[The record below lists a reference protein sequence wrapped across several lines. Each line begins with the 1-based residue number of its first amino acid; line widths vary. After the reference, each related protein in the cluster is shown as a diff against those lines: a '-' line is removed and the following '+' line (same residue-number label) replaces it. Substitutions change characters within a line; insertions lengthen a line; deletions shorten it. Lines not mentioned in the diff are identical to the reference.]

1 MSSIIIE
8 SSPVSIS
15 GNCYANAGQSITFT
29 IVSGITSASTIF
41 EWFLNG
47 ESVYFGTSYTI
58 YSAAP
63 NDEVYVK
70 VIECSNTIKLKIGNW
85 IEDNIFYYN
94 DIISGSTQ
102 TYNIDMNATFSYK
115 ILSIVL
121 QCSNNM
127 SDVELRINNIPVV
140 WRYGVTGL
148 TTTTSIDVTSGIIDT
163 DAYSSNTVFPGDD
176 VTLVTSSIGNSILLQ
191 GKMRFLRYTPLS
203 PAPLT
208 TTTTSTTTLVPPT
221 TTTTTVFVPPTT
233 TTTTLSCGEF
243 CFLGFYAENDPVHPN
258 GGTVAYVDCLGH
270 TQSETFIFVD
280 AGIISITAHSIISH
294 VGCSPQTC
302 PTTTTTTTV
311 APPTTTTTL
320 PPVTTT
326 TTTPAP
332 SISTVFIHI
341 PN

>member
-8 SSPVSIS
+8 SSPVAIS
-15 GNCYANAGQSITFT
+15 GNCYASAGQPISFT

-41 EWFLNG
+41 EWFLNNV
-47 ESVYFGTSYTI
+47 SVYFGTSYTL
-58 YSAAP
+58 YSANP

-70 VIECSNTIKLKIGNW
+70 VVECSDTIKLRIGNW
-85 IEDNIFYYN
+85 VEDNIFYYN

-102 TYNIDMNATFSYK
+102 TYDIDMNATFNYK

-121 QCSNNM
+121 QCSDVM
-127 SDVELRINNIPVV
+127 SDVELRINNNPVV

-148 TTTTSIDVTSGIIDT
+148 TTTTSIDVSSGIGDT
-163 DAYSSNTVFPGDD
+163 DAYSSNRVFIGDD
-176 VTLVTSSIGNSILLQ
+176 ITLVTTSNGNSMLLQ
-191 GKMRFLRYTPLS
+191 GKIRFLRYVPLS
-203 PAPLT
+203 PAPPT

-221 TTTTTVFVPPTT
+221 TTTTTIFVPPTT
-233 TTTTLSCGEF
+233 TTTTLSCGEY
-243 CFLGFYAENDPVHPN
+243 CFLGFYAENDPIHPN
-258 GGTVAYVDCLGH
+258 GGTVAYIDCLGY

-294 VGCSPQTC
+294 IGCSPQTC
-302 PTTTTTTTV
+302 PTTTTTSTTS
-311 APPTTTTTL
+311 TSSTTTL

-326 TTTPAP
+326 TTTSVP
-332 SISTVFIHI
+332 SVSTVFIHI